1 LLPKQSQ
8 SELQLPPLLL
18 RHVKV
23 LKQLFVVHS
32 ATSPQH
38 ALLSTHEF
46 PSAMH
51 VVELVVDDEDDDDD
65 DELDDD
71 ELDDDELDDDEED
84 EVDVVPLTQAV
95 AVPSVDASGHA
106 EPHACPA
113 LQHLRL
119 VPLPQGVVP
128 AGHPHRPRLALMHAT
143 PL

>member
-51 VVELVVDDEDDDDD
+51 VVELVVDDEV
-65 DELDDD
+65 
-71 ELDDDELDDDEED
+71 DDDEED

-95 AVPSVDASGHA
+95 AVPSVDASGHP